1 MEVTSFERFGEKKQ
15 NVEGVM
21 ASWGSKNVWVSG
33 TVFFSHFVIFR
44 KSIKMISKSD

>member
-33 TVFFSHFVIFR
+33 TVFFTFCN
-44 KSIKMISKSD
+44 ISKINKNDIKE